1 MLDQLDRDA
10 PAQLDTDTLI
20 QMRNE
25 VQENMEMF
33 DMKRRLSEVRH
44 EKKMAQLNI
53 EYLERK
59 KAIYQSSLDA
69 GTIASQTAVRHEP
82 VTSAAG
88 SVDGSGGYPNGQAT
102 PAVSSSQDPWQA
114 AAGGNTHSNTMRLLL
129 RGGPDGWFTT
139 PKAAAN

>member
-1 MLDQLDRDA
+1 MLDQLDREA
-10 PAQLDTDTLI
+10 LAQLDTDTLI

-25 VQENMEMF
+25 VQEKMEMF

-69 GTIASQTAVRHEP
+69 GTIAS
-82 VTSAAG
+82 
-88 SVDGSGGYPNGQAT
+88 
-102 PAVSSSQDPWQA
+102 
-114 AAGGNTHSNTMRLLL
+114 
-129 RGGPDGWFTT
+129 
-139 PKAAAN
+139 

>member
-25 VQENMEMF
+25 VQEKMEML
-33 DMKRRLSEVRH
+33 DMKRQLSEVRH

-69 GTIASQTAVRHEP
+69 GTIAS
-82 VTSAAG
+82 
-88 SVDGSGGYPNGQAT
+88 
-102 PAVSSSQDPWQA
+102 
-114 AAGGNTHSNTMRLLL
+114 
-129 RGGPDGWFTT
+129 
-139 PKAAAN
+139 